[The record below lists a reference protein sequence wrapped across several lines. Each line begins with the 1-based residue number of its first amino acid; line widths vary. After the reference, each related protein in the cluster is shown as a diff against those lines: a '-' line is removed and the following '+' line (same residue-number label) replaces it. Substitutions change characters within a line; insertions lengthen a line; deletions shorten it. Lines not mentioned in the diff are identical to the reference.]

1 MTPLSYRTSGP
12 KSPVAVKYHNILGK
26 HLNRKPGP
34 ARNGFSMTELVVSL
48 GAGSL
53 LIVGTGVALQSTQS
67 LITQSEGKTTLRQ
80 NTTNGLRLMRSEIER
95 SMHLVLKR
103 SEATPEGMEHT
114 DLNNAEYTSV
124 LNQCQA
130 LTDKTFKPVFG
141 TKMIELPE
149 PVIYGLT
156 TSSNGRGYSLKRCG
170 APLTTDGR
178 YQESQDLFLSP
189 VLDNLAALPCSKDL
203 VDSDQCPEPQPLE
216 QVIEA
221 VDFTFTAGKTPI
233 RTVSQPALR
242 IETDAKSKLVKFI
255 DPTPDDDTITT
266 AFLQKVGS
274 GNRASTILPTYF
286 AAFARADKR
295 VDGDG
300 SDGNGGVLSGAFF
313 KNITSK
319 RLSFVVDG
327 SGSMSACV
335 MWGEGYGSRRT
346 YYNPQRGN
354 YFKSSRNC
362 AFTRMEAMQS
372 ELTSILTNL
381 SDDTKIGLHAFSTTG
396 KANNKS
402 WAPSNNRL
410 VDISEPGMR
419 DSAIA
424 FVNTLDDPYP
434 GSWGGTKP
442 WNAMQKTFN
451 NEEVDTLYF
460 LSDGQPNTDRKGGS
474 WTSNDYES
482 TAKYYA
488 DQNNHRD
495 IQLKVNTT
503 SLGQASPWMEK
514 LSDLTNGDY
523 NQIDQESLTD
533 TSETS

>member
-26 HLNRKPGP
+26 LTYRKPGP

-67 LITQSEGKTTLRQ
+67 LISQSEGKTTLRQ

-103 SEATPEGMEHT
+103 SEATPAGMEHT

-130 LTDKTFKPVFG
+130 LTDKTFQPVFG

-149 PVIYGLT
+149 PVIYGIT

-300 SDGNGGVLSGAFF
+300 TDGNGGVLSGAFF

-327 SGSMSACV
+327 SGSMFHIF
-335 MWGEGYGSRRT
+335 R
-346 YYNPQRGN
+346 
-354 YFKSSRNC
+354 
-362 AFTRMEAMQS
+362 
-372 ELTSILTNL
+372 I
-381 SDDTKIGLHAFSTTG
+381 FSV
-396 KANNKS
+396 S
-402 WAPSNNRL
+402 
-410 VDISEPGMR
+410 
-419 DSAIA
+419 
-424 FVNTLDDPYP
+424 
-434 GSWGGTKP
+434 
-442 WNAMQKTFN
+442 
-451 NEEVDTLYF
+451 
-460 LSDGQPNTDRKGGS
+460 
-474 WTSNDYES
+474 
-482 TAKYYA
+482 
-488 DQNNHRD
+488 
-495 IQLKVNTT
+495 
-503 SLGQASPWMEK
+503 
-514 LSDLTNGDY
+514 
-523 NQIDQESLTD
+523 
-533 TSETS
+533 